1 MDKGIS
7 QSLEAIIAILMILT
21 IFVISY
27 SSKESLPEFETV
39 SWKLKGFNSLK
50 VLDENNELREYA
62 LANNT
67 LAIKERLQSLLPTY
81 LNYEVVV
88 CDETCPILNIESEK
102 LVTVSYFISGN
113 TNTFDPKQIVLY
125 MW

>member
-1 MDKGIS
+1 MNKGIS
-7 QSLEAIIAILMILT
+7 QSLEAVIAILMIMT

-27 SSKESLPEFETV
+27 RQTTLPEFETV
-39 SWKLKGFNSLK
+39 SWKLKGFDSLK

-67 LAIKERLQSLLPTY
+67 LAIKERLQSLLPSY
-81 LNYEVVV
+81 LEYEIVV
-88 CDETCPILNIESEK
+88 CDESCPVLNIESEK
-102 LVTVSYFISGN
+102 LVTVSYIISGD
-113 TNTFDPKQIVLY
+113 TNTFNPKQIFLY

>member
-1 MDKGIS
+1 MNKGIS
-7 QSLEAIIAILMILT
+7 QSLEAVIAILMIMT

-27 SSKESLPEFETV
+27 RQATLPEFETV
-39 SWKLKGFNSLK
+39 SWKLKGFDSLK

-67 LAIKERLQSLLPTY
+67 LAIKEKLQSLLPTY

-88 CDETCPILNIESEK
+88 CDESCPVLNIESEK
-102 LVTVSYFISGN
+102 LVTVSYIISGD
-113 TNTFDPKQIVLY
+113 TNTFIPKQIFLY